1 MKEELKGQGLLE
13 AIIAVAVIAVG
24 LSAVLALAGNNLKVS
39 NISAQQVVAVN
50 LAREGVE
57 IIRNK
62 RDSNWLAGLPF
73 ETGIIG
79 TASDTEGV
87 LEFDPAAGTWTM
99 NFGPDNFSDPDTIIY
114 RNDQSGTYQGV
125 HRQAQPSGYTPTIY
139 KRLIYIN
146 PICANAMDSFAS
158 NCGVGQLRGLRVLST
173 VQWSEKGN
181 TRVYSVEER
190 LFDWR

>member
-1 MKEELKGQGLLE
+1 MGKQQKGQGLLE
-13 AIIAVAVIAVG
+13 AIIAVAIIAVG

-79 TASDTEGV
+79 TSSDMEGI

-99 NFGPDNFSDPDTIIY
+99 DFGPDNFSDPDTVVY

-125 HRQAQPSGYTPTIY
+125 YRQAQPSGYTPTVY
-139 KRLIYIN
+139 KRLIHIN
-146 PICANAMDSFAS
+146 PICANAMDGFSS
-158 NCGVGQLRGLRVLST
+158 NCGVGQLRGLRVLSE

-181 TRVYSVEER
+181 TRSFSVEER
-190 LFDWR
+190 LFDWK